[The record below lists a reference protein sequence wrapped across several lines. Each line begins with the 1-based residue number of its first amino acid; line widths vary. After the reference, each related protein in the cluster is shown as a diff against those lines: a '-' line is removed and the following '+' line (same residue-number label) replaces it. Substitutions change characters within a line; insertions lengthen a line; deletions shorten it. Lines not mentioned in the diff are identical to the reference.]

1 MDDIVC
7 EGKTSS
13 EQSNLIA
20 QPMRKDDI
28 NLLHRPTMFKLFTK
42 NPIAKLDK
50 SYKAKLEQA
59 MTAQRNG
66 DIKRYSQ
73 LSDEAENIRKEIDT
87 LEILQKK

>member
-1 MDDIVC
+1 
-7 EGKTSS
+7 
-13 EQSNLIA
+13 
-20 QPMRKDDI
+20 
-28 NLLHRPTMFKLFTK
+28 MFKLFTK